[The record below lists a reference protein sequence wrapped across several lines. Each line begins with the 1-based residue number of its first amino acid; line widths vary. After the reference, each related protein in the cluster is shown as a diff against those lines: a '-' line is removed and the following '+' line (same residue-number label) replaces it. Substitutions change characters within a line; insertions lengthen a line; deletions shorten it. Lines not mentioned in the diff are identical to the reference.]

1 MRGRLSKVLAL
12 ALLAVLLSASAGDA
26 TQRPGSG
33 PRGANPVERIRII
46 DNRFQRGSI
55 TVERG
60 TVVKWVN
67 RGANTHTSTSD
78 TGVWDS
84 DNLLPGESF
93 RRRFRRTGTFAYHCN
108 IHSDMTGTITVE

>member
-1 MRGRLSKVLAL
+1 MRGRPTRILAL
-12 ALLAVLLSASAGDA
+12 ALLVFLLPATAGGA
-26 TQRPGSG
+26 TERPQG
-33 PRGANPVERIRII
+33 PRGASPVERIRIV
-46 DNRFQRGSI
+46 DNRFRGGSI

-67 RGANTHTSTSD
+67 RGDNTHTSTSD
-78 TGVWDS
+78 TGVWNS

-108 IHSDMTGTITVE
+108 IHSDMTGTITVT